1 MKKTTTII
9 LLLFALISNNFVFS
23 DDISNAENIAV
34 EEKENYIIILKD
46 AKSKVDLYLS
56 NVSHDELY
64 SHRFGDEISRRLRLI
79 DKEYT
84 YETQAAP
91 GAFSGKLIV
100 EKPVIYNSIL
110 KLEKHF
116 TRRVGKNYDFNKN
129 ELMRILNIGI
139 LIRYEDTSEFE
150 DCLEKASNVEEILEV
165 FNKVKVE

>member
-1 MKKTTTII
+1 MKKFSITF
-9 LLLFALISNNFVFS
+9 LLLFALISNNFVLSDNFS
-23 DDISNAENIAV
+23 YTEKGVV
-34 EEKENYIIILKD
+34 EKKENYIIILKD
-46 AKSKVDLYLS
+46 VKSKVNLYLS
-56 NVSHDELY
+56 NVSNDELY
-64 SHRFGDEISRRLRLI
+64 SHKFGDEISRRLRLI

-100 EKPVIYNSIL
+100 EKPIIYNSLL

-139 LIRYEDTSEFE
+139 LIRYEDTTEFE
-150 DCLEKASNVEEILEV
+150 KCLEKASNVEEILEV